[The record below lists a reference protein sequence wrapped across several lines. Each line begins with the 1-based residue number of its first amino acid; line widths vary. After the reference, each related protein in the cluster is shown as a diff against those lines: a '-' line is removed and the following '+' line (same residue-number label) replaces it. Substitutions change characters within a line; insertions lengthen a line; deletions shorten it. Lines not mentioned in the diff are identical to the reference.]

1 MLVFKAMKRPLFC
14 ELCPLAFRLSRLK
27 GIILRKLKDA
37 VSGLNF
43 CHEKASEA
51 LPHSVA
57 KHSSPIR
64 RSLPGVNAEL
74 QENKA
79 KNLAL
84 AAPCINRLLIRPG
97 ETFSFWRAVG
107 NTNAKKGY
115 LPGLVIACGK
125 QTEGMGGGMCQLSNL
140 LHWMV
145 LHSALSITEHHHHER
160 YNLFPDDRRQVPF
173 GLGTSIVYN
182 YLDYRVT
189 NNTPRTYQIMVW
201 TDGENLHGELR
212 ADRPEPQSY
221 LIRVE
226 RDCFIKEKDGIYRCC
241 DIYRDVIEADGSTS
255 SNHLLSTHAKVMYE
269 VDAADISAG

>member
-1 MLVFKAMKRPLFC
+1 MLISKAMKRPLFC

-37 VSGLNF
+37 ISGLRF
-43 CHEKASEA
+43 CREKTSDA
-51 LPHSVA
+51 LPHLVA
-57 KHSSPIR
+57 THSSPIR
-64 RSLPGVNAEL
+64 RYLHGVKAVL

-84 AAPCINRLLIRPG
+84 AAPCINGIIIRPG
-97 ETFSFWRAVG
+97 ETFSLWHAVG
-107 NTNAKKGY
+107 NTNARKGY

-212 ADRPEPQSY
+212 ADRPEEQSY
-221 LIRVE
+221 RIRVE
-226 RDCFIKEKDGIYRCC
+226 RDCFTKEKDGIFRCC
-241 DIYRDVIEADGSTS
+241 DIYRDITTADGHTS
-255 SNHLLSTHAKVMYE
+255 SSHLLSTHARVMYDVAPE
-269 VDAADISAG
+269 DISAG